1 MSDGALLWLIA
12 HNPPCRDIRV
22 DEDRIA
28 ALPEEDFD
36 TSLPSAIVAHDTD
49 DWRLDNI
56 VTSGEV
62 MRGRGMMVMEK
73 GRAHPPT
80 LSWPV

>member
-1 MSDGALLWLIA
+1 
-12 HNPPCRDIRV
+12 V

-28 ALPEEDFD
+28 VLPEEHFD

-49 DWRLDNI
+49 DWRLNSI

-62 MRGRGMMVMEK
+62 IQGCGMMVKDVPAFGYYSQPAAAREN
-73 GRAHPPT
+73 
-80 LSWPV
+80 